1 MCNWS
6 PNFIWNLCK
15 ILHKST
21 LACAQFHKSLFKGF
35 MTIMKKLMKEEG
47 PGR

>member
-1 MCNWS
+1 MCNCS

-21 LACAQFHKSLFKGF
+21 FACAQFHKPLFKRCPDYDAEVDAG
-35 MTIMKKLMKEEG
+35 
-47 PGR
+47 GRTL

>member
-1 MCNWS
+1 MCNCS

-21 LACAQFHKSLFKGF
+21 FTCAQLHKSLFKRFHYYNAEVDAG
-35 MTIMKKLMKEEG
+35 
-47 PGR
+47 GRTL